1 MEIDTGLIPGLHM
14 NLLPVCRTTRRAEK
28 VNGIAGIRFL
38 SGFLSGFQVCFD
50 LFEGAVQWIVPFL
63 YAENKM
69 ATWSA
74 FILEQPCG
82 RTRPQLP
89 GRRFL

>member
-50 LFEGAVQWIVPFL
+50 LFERGCPMDSPFFCTL
-63 YAENKM
+63 K
-69 ATWSA
+69 
-74 FILEQPCG
+74 I
-82 RTRPQLP
+82 R
-89 GRRFL
+89 